1 MRIAKPMLLVSTPVG
16 VGWGLVE
23 AARFHAWLAALMA
36 LLISVVGAF
45 LWMTVSRIRRERG
58 GADANSFGAS
68 AAPPAAPPAHR
79 S

>member
-1 MRIAKPMLLVSTPVG
+1 MLLVSTPVG

-36 LLISVVGAF
+36 LLIAVVGAF
-45 LWMTVSRIRRERG
+45 FWMTVSRIRRERRA
-58 GADANSFGAS
+58 ADANCADAS
-68 AAPPAAPPAHR
+68 AAPRVAPPARR